1 MDDNGIPSDEKNLPN
16 RLKWG
21 TAVEILINAYQHFRR
36 VARRFQQVAT
46 QFNIPATIIV
56 GGGASNEVGA
66 QAKRFG
72 VKNVLLVTDSYMEN
86 SGLASKIADSMKRA
100 DINVTVFA
108 GVQPDPT
115 DVNVLEGLETLK
127 KNDCGMVVGLGG
139 GSPMDCA
146 KAISAMSANEPLIGQ
161 YAGLHK
167 VPRKGVPIIT
177 IPTTAGTGAEVT
189 KVVVIGDTRR
199 NIKMMILDLNL
210 MADVALVDYELTMT
224 CPPSLTANVGVDTL
238 VHAVEA
244 YVSMKANPMTDPYA
258 LSSIKLVSEN
268 LLKAFKEP
276 NRAQARKGMTLAS
289 LQAGIA
295 FPNSSVCLVHGMS
308 RPIGALYH
316 VPHGLSNAVLF
327 PTVTEFSI
335 SGAPERYAN
344 VSRTMGYA
352 ADADSDDV
360 ANEKLITELQ
370 KLNEDLQIPRLG
382 DICKVDLAT
391 FDEKVQKMAKD
402 SLASGSPN
410 NNPVIPTAEQIVDLY
425 HKAW

>member
-1 MDDNGIPSDEKNLPN
+1 M
-16 RLKWG
+16 
-21 TAVEILINAYQHFRR
+21 
-36 VARRFQQVAT
+36 AT
-46 QFNIPATIIV
+46 PFNIPATIIV

-86 SGLASKIADSMKRA
+86 SGLAGKIADSMKRA
-100 DINVTVFA
+100 DVNVTLFS

-115 DVNVLEGLETLK
+115 DLNVLEGLEILK

-146 KAISAMSANEPLIGQ
+146 KAISAMSANEPPISR

-167 VPRKGVPIIT
+167 VPKKGAPIIT
-177 IPTTAGTGAEVT
+177 VPTTAGTGAEVT
-189 KVVVIGDTRR
+189 KVVVIGDTQR
-199 NIKMMILDLNL
+199 NVKMMMLDLNL
-210 MADVALVDYELTMT
+210 MPDAALVDYELTMT

-244 YVSMKANPMTDPYA
+244 YVSVKANPMTDPYA
-258 LSSIKLVSEN
+258 LSSIRLVSEN
-268 LLKAFKEP
+268 LLEAYKEP
-276 NRAQARKGMTLAS
+276 NSAKARRGMTLAS

-335 SGAPERYAN
+335 SGAPQRYASI
-344 VSRTMGYA
+344 SRTMGYA
-352 ADADSDDV
+352 ADADSNKV
-360 ANEKLITELQ
+360 ANMKLVAGLK
-370 KLNEDLQIPRLG
+370 KLNKDLQIPRLG
-382 DICKVDLAT
+382 DVCKIDLTT
-391 FDEKVQKMAKD
+391 FDEKVQKMAHD

-410 NNPVIPTAEQIVDLY
+410 NNPVIPTVEQIVDLY
-425 HKAW
+425 HRAW

>member
-1 MDDNGIPSDEKNLPN
+1 
-16 RLKWG
+16 
-21 TAVEILINAYQHFRR
+21 
-36 VARRFQQVAT
+36 VAA

-56 GGGASNEVGA
+56 GGGASNEVGP

-86 SGLASKIADSMKRA
+86 SGLAGKIADSMKRD

-115 DVNVLEGLETLK
+115 DLKVLEGLEILK
-127 KNDCGMVVGLGG
+127 KNNCRMVVGLGG

-146 KAISAMSANEPLIGQ
+146 KAISVMSANEPPIRQ

-167 VPRKGVPIIT
+167 IPGKGVPIIT
-177 IPTTAGTGAEVT
+177 IPTTAGTGAEVS
-189 KVVVIGDTRR
+189 KAVVIGDTER
-199 NIKMMILDLNL
+199 NVKMMMLDLNL
-210 MADVALVDYELTMT
+210 MADVALVDYELTMS
-224 CPPSLTANVGVDTL
+224 CPPSLTANVGVDAL

-244 YVSMKANPMTDPYA
+244 YVSVKANPMTDPFA
-258 LSSIKLVSEN
+258 LSSIRLVSEN

-276 NRAQARKGMTLAS
+276 NSVKARSGMTLAA

-327 PTVTEFSI
+327 PTVTEYSI
-335 SGAPERYAN
+335 SGAPENYAT

-352 ADADSDDV
+352 TDADSDDV
-360 ANEKLITELQ
+360 ANEKLVAGLK
-370 KLNEDLQIPRLG
+370 KLNEDLQVPRLG
-382 DICKVDLAT
+382 DVCKVDLTT
-391 FDEKVQKMAKD
+391 FDEKVQKMAND

-425 HKAW
+425 HRAW

>member
-1 MDDNGIPSDEKNLPN
+1 MMRIPMTILTFCLPAK
-16 RLKWG
+16 LEI
-21 TAVEILINAYQHFRR
+21 AADILICTYYHLRYK
-36 VARRFQQVAT
+36 ARRSQTTST

-56 GGGASNEVGA
+56 GGGASDEVGV
-66 QAKRFG
+66 QTKRFG
-72 VKNVLLVTDSYMEN
+72 VKNALLVTDQYMEN
-86 SGLASKIADSMKRA
+86 SGLAGRIVHSMRRA
-100 DINVTVFA
+100 GVNLTVYS

-115 DVNVLEGLETLK
+115 NLNVLEGLEILME
-127 KNDCGMVVGLGG
+127 NHCSMVVGLGG

-146 KAISAMSANEPLIGQ
+146 KAISAMSANQPPISR

-167 VPRKGVPIIT
+167 VPNKGVPIIT

-199 NIKMMILDLNL
+199 NVKMMILDINL
-210 MADVALVDYELTMT
+210 MADVALVDYRLTMT
-224 CPPSLTANVGVDTL
+224 CPPALTANVGVDTL

-244 YVSMKANPMTDPYA
+244 YVSVKANPMTDPYA
-258 LSSIKLVSEN
+258 LSSIKHVSGN
-268 LLKAFKEP
+268 LLKAYREP
-276 NRAQARKGMTLAS
+276 SNELAREGMTLAA

-327 PTVTEFSI
+327 PVVTEFSI
-335 SGAPERYAN
+335 KGAPEHYAT

-352 ADADSDDV
+352 TDSDPDDI
-360 ANEKLITELQ
+360 ANQ
-370 KLNEDLQIPRLG
+370 KLVAGLKKLNKDLQIPRLG
-382 DICKVDLAT
+382 DICKVDQAT
-391 FDEKVQKMAKD
+391 FDENVMKMASD
-402 SLASGSPN
+402 SLASGSPD
-410 NNPVIPTAEQIVDLY
+410 NNPVIPTAQQIVDLY

>member
-1 MDDNGIPSDEKNLPN
+1 
-16 RLKWG
+16 
-21 TAVEILINAYQHFRR
+21 
-36 VARRFQQVAT
+36 VAA

-86 SGLASKIADSMKRA
+86 SGLAGKVADSMKRD

-115 DVNVLEGLETLK
+115 DLKVLEGLEILK
-127 KNDCGMVVGLGG
+127 KNNCSMVVGLGG

-146 KAISAMSANEPLIGQ
+146 KAISVMSANEPPIRQ

-167 VPRKGVPIIT
+167 IPGKGVPIIT
-177 IPTTAGTGAEVT
+177 IPTTAGTGAEVS
-189 KVVVIGDTRR
+189 KAVVIGDTER
-199 NIKMMILDLNL
+199 NVKMMMLDLNL
-210 MADVALVDYELTMT
+210 MADVALVDYELTMS

-244 YVSMKANPMTDPYA
+244 YVSVKANPMTDPFA
-258 LSSIKLVSEN
+258 LSSIRLVSEN

-276 NRAQARKGMTLAS
+276 NSVKARSGMTLAA

-327 PTVTEFSI
+327 PTVTEYSI
-335 SGAPERYAN
+335 SGAPENYAT

-352 ADADSDDV
+352 TDADSDDV
-360 ANEKLITELQ
+360 ANEKLVAGLK
-370 KLNEDLQIPRLG
+370 KLNEDLQVPRLG
-382 DICKVDLAT
+382 DVCKVDLTT
-391 FDEKVQKMAKD
+391 FDEKVQKMAND

-425 HKAW
+425 HRAW

>member
-1 MDDNGIPSDEKNLPN
+1 
-16 RLKWG
+16 
-21 TAVEILINAYQHFRR
+21 
-36 VARRFQQVAT
+36 VAA

-86 SGLASKIADSMKRA
+86 SGLAGKVADSMKRD

-115 DVNVLEGLETLK
+115 DLKVLEGLEILK
-127 KNDCGMVVGLGG
+127 KNNCSMVVGLGG

-146 KAISAMSANEPLIGQ
+146 KAISVMSANEPPIRQ

-167 VPRKGVPIIT
+167 IPGKGVPIMT
-177 IPTTAGTGAEVT
+177 IPTTAGTGAEVS
-189 KVVVIGDTRR
+189 KAVVIGDTER
-199 NIKMMILDLNL
+199 NVKMMMLDLNL
-210 MADVALVDYELTMT
+210 MADVALVDYELTMS

-244 YVSMKANPMTDPYA
+244 YVSVKANPMTDPFA
-258 LSSIKLVSEN
+258 LSSIRLVSEN

-276 NRAQARKGMTLAS
+276 NSAKARRGMTLAA

-327 PTVTEFSI
+327 PTVTEYSI
-335 SGAPERYAN
+335 SGAPENYAT

-352 ADADSDDV
+352 TDADSDDV
-360 ANEKLITELQ
+360 ANEKLVAGLK
-370 KLNEDLQIPRLG
+370 KLNEDLQVPRLG
-382 DICKVDLAT
+382 DVCKVDLTT
-391 FDEKVQKMAKD
+391 FDEKVQKMAND

-425 HKAW
+425 HRAW